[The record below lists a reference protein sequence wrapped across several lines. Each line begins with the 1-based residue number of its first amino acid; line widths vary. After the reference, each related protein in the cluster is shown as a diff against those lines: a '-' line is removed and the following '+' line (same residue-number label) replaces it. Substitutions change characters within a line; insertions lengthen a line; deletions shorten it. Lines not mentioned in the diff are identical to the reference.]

1 VRRWSLAVVLVL
13 AFLGGFAVT
22 NGYVPCDVVSLQPT
36 CDVALRPGPAEDT
49 LQLVSVEGARSYSS
63 TGQLLLTTVAVQ
75 DELSFRAWID
85 ARTSRIVDAVPR
97 ERIYPPGSDRD
108 DVAEMNAALMADS
121 QLVATIAALEEL
133 GYELEGE
140 GALVAAVTEDA
151 VTDELEPGDVI
162 VAVDGATVRESRD
175 VVDLV
180 QASRPGEVVEL
191 LVAGTSGERL
201 VRVTLGGSP
210 EDPDL
215 PYIGILLTTELDL
228 PVDVSIDAGVIGGPS
243 AGLMFALSII
253 DRLGAEDL
261 TGGAVI
267 AGTGTVDRDG
277 VIGAVGGVRQK
288 IVGATDADS
297 GGRPATVF
305 LVPRGNLEDARSAT
319 VPRDVLL
326 VPVGTLEEALTALDE
341 LREGRRP
348 TEALALAASR

>member
-75 DELSFRAWID
+75 DDLSFRAWID

-191 LVAGTSGERL
+191 LVAGASGERL

-253 DRLGAEDL
+253 DRLGADDL